1 MSGCPFFPKPYKNKA
16 STLLTFL
23 LKRRSWLDGL
33 YERSYQ
39 MQTGYVKMPNFDLY
53 VINDTKEVKRMMVDE
68 VREFPKSELLHRLLS
83 PLL

>member
-39 MQTGYVKMPNFDLY
+39 MQTGVCENAKFRSLCD
-53 VINDTKEVKRMMVDE
+53 
-68 VREFPKSELLHRLLS
+68 
-83 PLL
+83 